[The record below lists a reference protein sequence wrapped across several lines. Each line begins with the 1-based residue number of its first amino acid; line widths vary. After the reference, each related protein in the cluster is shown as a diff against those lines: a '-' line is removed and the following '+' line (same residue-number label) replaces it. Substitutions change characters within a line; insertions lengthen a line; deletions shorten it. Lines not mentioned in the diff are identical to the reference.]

1 MKKEMLEK
9 VYNAQKN
16 LIVAGDIATGKTT
29 SVLFPLVDKM
39 IEQNESLMILDSKEE
54 YINKYYNKLKD
65 KNYNVIVLNLRDLDK
80 SDGWNPIQYAYELYK
95 KGNSDKAMDYLEK
108 TAKTMFYEDSTVDP
122 FWSLTASDFFTG
134 VTLALFEDGKEDE
147 INLNSV
153 NMMFEGVNERFGTTD
168 YLTNYFKLKSPSS
181 QSYVCA
187 STTILAPKETKGS
200 ILSVAKQKLRTY
212 VSREKLSVLM
222 NKTTFNYEDVA
233 TKPTAIF
240 FIAKDESKYLNAL
253 AAMFIEQLFTV
264 LFDLYDMKS
273 SNKFNFVLDNFDI
286 IEKVNEFTDML
297 SSGLSRRIKF
307 TVSTRSL
314 EDLTAKYGS
323 YIKKLSNIIT
333 VAPGLLKTTIDEKEE
348 MIENKFEKIIDVYNE
363 VEYPKL
369 NPISI
374 KIFDLKNFV
383 HESKKTEMDNN
394 INGLPKLT
402 DPFANNPWINTPTDN
417 NTNLD
422 DLLKKIDDKIEE
434 LEELEKMEKV
444 ENQDVKVESEI
455 SKFKI
460 EDESK

>member
-1 MKKEMLEK
+1 MKNEMLEK
-9 VYNAQKN
+9 VHNAQKN
-16 LIVAGDIATGKTT
+16 LVVAGDIATGKTT

-54 YINKYYNKLKD
+54 YINKYYNKLKE
-65 KNYNVIVLNLRDLDK
+65 KNYNVIVLNLRELDK

-153 NMMFEGVNERFGTTD
+153 NMMFEGVNERYGATD

-222 NKTTFNYEDVA
+222 NKTTFNYEDIA

-240 FIAKDESKYLNAL
+240 FVAKDESKYLNAL

-307 TVSTRSL
+307 VVSTRSL

-323 YIKKLSNIIT
+323 YITKLSNIIT
-333 VAPGLLKTTIDEKEE
+333 VAPGLLKTTIDEREE

-369 NPISI
+369 NPVSI
-374 KIFDLKNFV
+374 KIFDLKKFV
-383 HESKKTEMDNN
+383 HEAKKTEMDNN
-394 INGLPKLT
+394 MNGLPKLT
-402 DPFANNPWINTPTDN
+402 DPFANNPWLNTPTDN

-444 ENQDVKVESEI
+444 EKQDVKVESEI

-460 EDESK
+460 DDENK

>member
-1 MKKEMLEK
+1 M
-9 VYNAQKN
+9 
-16 LIVAGDIATGKTT
+16 
-29 SVLFPLVDKM
+29 
-39 IEQNESLMILDSKEE
+39 
-54 YINKYYNKLKD
+54 
-65 KNYNVIVLNLRDLDK
+65 
-80 SDGWNPIQYAYELYK
+80 
-95 KGNSDKAMDYLEK
+95 
-108 TAKTMFYEDSTVDP
+108 
-122 FWSLTASDFFTG
+122 
-134 VTLALFEDGKEDE
+134 
-147 INLNSV
+147 
-153 NMMFEGVNERFGTTD
+153 
-168 YLTNYFKLKSPSS
+168 
-181 QSYVCA
+181 
-187 STTILAPKETKGS
+187 
-200 ILSVAKQKLRTY
+200 SVAKQKLRTY

-314 EDLTAKYGS
+314 EDLTVKYGS

-369 NPISI
+369 NPVSI

-383 HESKKTEMDNN
+383 HEAKKTEMDNN

-460 EDESK
+460 EDENK

>member
-1 MKKEMLEK
+1 MKNEMLEK
-9 VYNAQKN
+9 VHNAQKN

-54 YINKYYNKLKD
+54 YINKYYNKLKE
-65 KNYNVIVLNLRDLDK
+65 KNYNVIVLNLRELDK

-212 VSREKLSVLM
+212 VSREKLSALM
-222 NKTTFNYEDVA
+222 NKTTFNYEDIA

-307 TVSTRSL
+307 AVSTRSL

-323 YIKKLSNIIT
+323 YITKLSNIIT

-363 VEYPKL
+363 VDYPKL
-369 NPISI
+369 NPVSI
-374 KIFDLKNFV
+374 KIFDLKTFV
-383 HESKKTEMDNN
+383 HEAKKETIENN
-394 INGLPKLT
+394 LNGLPPLT
-402 DPFANNPWINTPTDN
+402 DPFANNPFPKTSTDN
-417 NTNLD
+417 NATLD
-422 DLLKKIDDKIEE
+422 ELLKKIDDKIEE
-434 LEELEKMEKV
+434 LEELEKMEKI
-444 ENQDVKVESEI
+444 EKQDVKVESEI

-460 EDESK
+460 DDENK